1 MLNIYKGFLSEGD
14 LYSKTRV
21 KLYSP
26 IVHGRD
32 GLLHPGPGVE
42 GLRLERGAV
51 RHVAEH
57 RHGEPRL
64 VRHGV
69 F

>member
-1 MLNIYKGFLSEGD
+1 MLNIFLNKVFFPWEIYKVR
-14 LYSKTRV
+14 LY
-21 KLYSP
+21 LP

-32 GLLHPGPGVE
+32 GLLHPGPGVQ

-57 RHGEPRL
+57 RHGR
-64 VRHGV
+64 GW
-69 F
+69 

>member
-1 MLNIYKGFLSEGD
+1 MVFFRREIYKV
-14 LYSKTRV
+14 T
-21 KLYSP
+21 LYSP

-42 GLRLERGAV
+42 GLGLERGAV